1 MSKLSLHA
9 VKRRAFPFAEACDP
23 NVILGASFGEDMAL
37 TWVRGDIALSNACL
51 RLGHG
56 EK

>member
-1 MSKLSLHA
+1 LHA

-23 NVILGASFGEDMAL
+23 NVIFGASFGEDMAL
-37 TWVRGDIALSNACL
+37 TRVGLMVIALANAFLCPG
-51 RLGHG
+51 RG